1 MAAGCQQT
9 NLVGRSARNL
19 LACLAW
25 QWRVGTPV
33 CSSIAAHRNN
43 AAPLVPLRLPHNR
56 PRRRRRTWYLRLCMS
71 NCPSF
76 CVAVLQAKAT
86 RQEEDLALACIALQL
101 HDPFP
106 CYSVGQGDAAGG
118 GLGGAAG
125 PRLLQGGLALVHYYS
140 RLVFVLLQ
148 PQPGRIRCCTT

>member
-25 QWRVGTPV
+25 QWRVGTPL
-33 CSSIAAHRNN
+33 CSSRLGELLQQYSCAFWNN

-86 RQEEDLALACIALQL
+86 RQEEDLEALQAR
-101 HDPFP
+101 D
-106 CYSVGQGDAAGG
+106 YSKVGWHSCITIHGWFLCCCSLS
-118 GLGGAAG
+118 LGGSAAAPPDG
-125 PRLLQGGLALVHYYS
+125 W
-140 RLVFVLLQ
+140 VLGAVQ
-148 PQPGRIRCCTT
+148 VMDQCTVN